1 MFEHNISCQI
11 MCSTEELISFDAY
24 VPFLP
29 YENQS
34 NQYLCKN
41 NNNKHCYA
49 VKNIIRKSYQH
60 NKI

>member
-1 MFEHNISCQI
+1 MFEHDISCQI
-11 MCSTEELISFDAY
+11 MCSTEKLISFDGY

-41 NNNKHCYA
+41 KIA
-49 VKNIIRKSYQH
+49 VKNIIRKSCQH